1 LLREPAARAL
11 EQLFAKADEAG
22 ITLYGVSG
30 YRSYVTQKAIFNN
43 NVRTQG
49 YTQARRYSAF
59 PGTSEHQTGLSID
72 VSSASAGYAL
82 EEKFGTTPEGKWLQA
97 HCAESGFIIR
107 YPKGKEGITGYAYE
121 PWHIRFVG
129 VTIATEIMSQ
139 SLTLEEYFG
148 DAAAATVQN

>member
-1 LLREPAARAL
+1 
-11 EQLFAKADEAG
+11 
-22 ITLYGVSG
+22 VSG

-82 EEKFGTTPEGKWLQA
+82 EEKFGATAEGKWLQA